1 MTRKWS
7 RSPSDN
13 YRKRYSL
20 RPVRPWRVAF
30 FIGEDGSRI
39 SLEEVK
45 SPPRRSAVLCN
56 TPRGGMRFRG
66 HGRNGGGKPPP
77 YGVGDGTGSLP
88 QSPAVTAPSSE
99 GAEGIL
105 RCVALQEDGG
115 CAAFGAATAKACLR
129 PTGWGMG
136 RGLSLS
142 HGVRRDSSLI
152 RGSLGASEPPLGR
165 RRRRHAFALRGG
177 GCDGVSPPVT
187 CGDSPLIRGG
197 RGDPS
202 VRCASGRRG
211 APPLGRRRRGQAPAL
226 RGGGRFG
233 GGLRGGRFGGFVTL
247 LSGMGVL

>member
-152 RGSLGASEPPLGR
+152 RGSLGGECAALGAATAGASPRPTGWR
-165 RRRRHAFALRGG
+165 K
-177 GCDGVSPPVT
+177 VW
-187 CGDSPLIRGG
+187 
-197 RGDPS
+197 
-202 VRCASGRRG
+202 
-211 APPLGRRRRGQAPAL
+211 
-226 RGGGRFG
+226 
-233 GGLRGGRFGGFVTL
+233 GGFVAEGL
-247 LSGMGVL
+247 GASWLYFLGWVCYDGVQRMFFGELTRFGF